1 MDCLSYL
8 EQKIVRKGEEFI
20 ATLSQ
25 WRFKEEQIVFT
36 NGCFDVFHR
45 GHAEYLAKA
54 AALGTKLIV
63 GLNTDASVRRLKGE
77 NRPVNDE
84 EARALVLA
92 SLIYT
97 DKIILFD
104 EDTPLELIRFI
115 QPDLLVKGNDYKP
128 ENIVGYD
135 IVKAKG
141 GKVVTI
147 DLTPDFSSTSILS
160 KI

>member
-1 MDCLSYL
+1 MDYLSYL
-8 EQKIVRKGEEFI
+8 EQKIVRKREEL
-20 ATLSQ
+20 ATILAQ
-25 WRFKEEQIVFT
+25 WRFKEERIVFT

-54 AALGTKLIV
+54 AALGSKLIV

-77 NRPVNDE
+77 SRPINDE
-84 EARALVLA
+84 EARAIVLA
-92 SLIYT
+92 SLVYT
-97 DKIILFD
+97 DKIVFFD
-104 EDTPLELIRFI
+104 ENTPLELIRFV

-128 ENIVGYD
+128 EDIVGYD

-141 GKVVTI
+141 GEVITI
-147 DLTPDFSSTSILS
+147 DLTPGFSSTSILS